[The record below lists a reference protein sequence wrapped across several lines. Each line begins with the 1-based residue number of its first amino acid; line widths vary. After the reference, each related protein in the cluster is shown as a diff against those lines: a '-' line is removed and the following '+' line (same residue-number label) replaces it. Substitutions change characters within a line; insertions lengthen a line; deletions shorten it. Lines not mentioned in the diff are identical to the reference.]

1 MRKCQA
7 DQSGVQWEDLATT
20 KENHVDEPNSSL
32 GTQCVY
38 CFLCGK
44 T

>member
-7 DQSGVQWEDLATT
+7 DQTEVQWKDLATT
-20 KENHVDEPNSSL
+20 KENHVDEPKSSL
-32 GTQCVY
+32 GIQCVY